1 MGIENIKKKIEEE
14 KIKIFGMLFGK
25 ESLVNH
31 PEVIFRL
38 VLSYRALDQTV
49 EMLNKE
55 DDSTTQSVASL
66 FLLCHFYLLA
76 VRRLYNSPSSYILLL
91 PFRC

>member
-1 MGIENIKKKIEEE
+1 VYRRGDLQSLLASPNKTMGIENIKKKIEEE

-55 DDSTTQSVASL
+55 DDSTTE
-66 FLLCHFYLLA
+66 
-76 VRRLYNSPSSYILLL
+76 RKEEYIG
-91 PFRC
+91 

>member
-1 MGIENIKKKIEEE
+1 MYRRGDLQSLLASPNKTMGIENIKKKIEEE

-55 DDSTTQSVASL
+55 DDSTTE
-66 FLLCHFYLLA
+66 
-76 VRRLYNSPSSYILLL
+76 RKEEYIG
-91 PFRC
+91 

>member
-1 MGIENIKKKIEEE
+1 MYRRGDLQSLLASPNKTMGIENIKKKIEEE

-55 DDSTTQSVASL
+55 DDSTTK
-66 FLLCHFYLLA
+66 
-76 VRRLYNSPSSYILLL
+76 RKEEYIG
-91 PFRC
+91 

>member
-1 MGIENIKKKIEEE
+1 MYRRGDLQSLLASPNKTMGIENIKKKIEEE
-14 KIKIFGMLFGK
+14 KIKIFGMLFAK
-25 ESLVNH
+25 DSLVNH

-55 DDSTTQSVASL
+55 DDSTTE
-66 FLLCHFYLLA
+66 
-76 VRRLYNSPSSYILLL
+76 RKEEYIG
-91 PFRC
+91 